1 MAAFDD
7 AALTKVLGLL
17 DALRAAADEV
27 SGWEAHIEQIGEALA
42 EMEKA
47 GIAAG
52 PVRELFGALERWQS
66 SAGAALG
73 LMQLRT
79 LRLLQ
84 QPNGSDGPGG
94 PDDAG
99 GYTGGVREP
108 LVPAGPTGGMGETL
122 EEPLASAAPT
132 PMRGFLIDEDPDA

>member
-1 MAAFDD
+1 VD
-7 AALTKVLGLL
+7 
-17 DALRAAADEV
+17 
-27 SGWEAHIEQIGEALA
+27 GWEAHIEQIGEALA
-42 EMEKA
+42 EMEKT

-73 LMQLRT
+73 LMRLRT

-84 QPNGSDGPGG
+84 QPNGPGSQGG

-99 GYTGGVREP
+99 GDPGGVREP
-108 LVPAGPTGGMGETL
+108 LVPVGPTGGLGETR
-122 EEPLASAAPT
+122 EEPLSQAAPT

>member
-7 AALTKVLGLL
+7 AALAKVLGLL

-27 SGWEAHIEQIGEALA
+27 NGWEAHIEEIGEALA

-47 GIAAG
+47 GIAAA

-73 LMQLRT
+73 LMRLRT

-84 QPNGSDGPGG
+84 QPNDPDGPGNS
-94 PDDAG
+94 DEAG
-99 GYTGGVREP
+99 GYMGGVREP
-108 LVPAGPTGGMGETL
+108 LVPVGPPGQNVH
-122 EEPLASAAPT
+122 S
-132 PMRGFLIDEDPDA
+132 

>member
-1 MAAFDD
+1 MAGFDD

-27 SGWEAHIEQIGEALA
+27 SGWESHIEQIGEALA
-42 EMEKA
+42 EMEKT

-52 PVRELFGALERWQS
+52 SVREMFGALERWQS

-73 LMQLRT
+73 LMRLRT

-84 QPNGSDGPGG
+84 QPNGPGG
-94 PDDAG
+94 PDEAG
-99 GYTGGVREP
+99 GNTGGVREP
-108 LVPAGPTGGMGETL
+108 LVPVGPSGGVGEARD
-122 EEPLASAAPT
+122 EPLATAAPT

>member
-7 AALTKVLGLL
+7 AALAKVLGLL

-27 SGWEAHIEQIGEALA
+27 NGWEAHIEQIGEALA
-42 EMEKA
+42 EMEKT

-73 LMQLRT
+73 LMRLRT

-84 QPNGSDGPGG
+84 QPNGSDGP
-94 PDDAG
+94 DEAG

-108 LVPAGPTGGMGETL
+108 LVPVGPTGGVGEAL
-122 EEPLASAAPT
+122 EEPLPTAASI
-132 PMRGFLIDEDPDA
+132 PMRGFLIDEDSDA

>member
-1 MAAFDD
+1 LAAFDD
-7 AALTKVLGLL
+7 AALAKVLGLL
-17 DALRAAADEV
+17 DALRATADEV
-27 SGWEAHIEQIGEALA
+27 NGWEAHIEQVGEALA

-47 GIAAG
+47 GIAAS

-73 LMQLRT
+73 LMRLRT

-84 QPNGSDGPGG
+84 QPNS
-94 PDDAG
+94 PDRPDEAG

-108 LVPAGPTGGMGETL
+108 LVPVGPTGGVGEAL
-122 EEPLASAAPT
+122 IEPLPTAAPI